1 MPHLSTD
8 FLDPHFWVALGAAIK
23 NGLLVLVAVSGAAAL
38 LTFATGGTAPK
49 NWPKKDDPEHAEA
62 HHH

>member
-1 MPHLSTD
+1 MPTVTGD
-8 FLDPHFWVALGAAIK
+8 FTNPHFWEALGHAIF
-23 NGLLVLVAVSGAAAL
+23 NGLLVLVAISAVAAV

-49 NWPKKDDPEHAEA
+49 NWPKKDDPAAEA

>member
-1 MPHLSTD
+1 MPTVSGD
-8 FLDPHFWVALGAAIK
+8 FLNPHFFEALAHAVG
-23 NGLLVLVAVSGAAAL
+23 NGLMVLLAIGAVACG

-49 NWPKKDDPEHAEA
+49 NWPKKDDPEPEA